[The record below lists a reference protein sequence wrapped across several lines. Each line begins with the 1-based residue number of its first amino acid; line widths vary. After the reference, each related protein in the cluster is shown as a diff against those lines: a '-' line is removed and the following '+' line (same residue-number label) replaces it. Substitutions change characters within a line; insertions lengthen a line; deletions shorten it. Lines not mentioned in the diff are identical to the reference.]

1 MCIRDMCYR
10 CALENIERNG
20 GRVDDE
26 AITIAVQPFTFEG
39 EREISFVGMEF
50 VETFK
55 ALDPALQW
63 HGDWDVEDVRKR
75 QAGGEVV
82 ISSST
87 PGDYVE
93 VVFNGTCIYMQGNL
107 HSNYGIIAI
116 YIDGEFIQNR
126 DMFID
131 SQWDNCLQS
140 TSVWVTGLN
149 EGRHTLKVAISLE
162 KNAASSGTEI
172 ALGRVVSY
180 RGAVAPLPE
189 KE

>member
-1 MCIRDMCYR
+1 
-10 CALENIERNG
+10 LENIERNG

-107 HSNYGIIAI
+107 HSKA
-116 YIDGEFIQNR
+116 
-126 DMFID
+126 
-131 SQWDNCLQS
+131 
-140 TSVWVTGLN
+140 VWVTGLN
-149 EGRHTLKVAISLE
+149 EGQHTLKVAISLE

-180 RGAVAPLPE
+180 RGAFAGE
-189 KE
+189 GIK